1 MPPKLGLLTL
11 SLFLVISAIGCE
23 SPGTLA
29 VEQSGNQLPIQT
41 NISADG
47 EYGLFIAGQSDPLI
61 TVKLKQG
68 DKLGFAMTEGG
79 TVGAMRIEWRC
90 AVAGERYIH
99 LDVDTHYQW
108 RRVSNSS

>member
-1 MPPKLGLLTL
+1 MSPKLGLSTV
-11 SLFLVISAIGCE
+11 SLLLAILLAGCE

-29 VEQSGNQLPIQT
+29 VEQSANQPPIQS
-41 NISADG
+41 NAPADG
-47 EYGLFIAGQSDPLI
+47 EYGLFIAGESDPLL

-68 DKLGFAMTEGG
+68 DKLGFAMSEGG
-79 TVGAMRIEWRC
+79 TVGALRIEWRC

-108 RRVSNSS
+108 RKI